1 MNQSDKL
8 VEALV
13 GFHAEVGTIR
23 KDSTNPFFGSKYA
36 SLSTILSQVLP
47 VLTKHGLTI
56 IQLPSGTGLT
66 TTLAHTSGQ
75 YISQTMDLM
84 PVKADPQAQG
94 SAITYARRYAV
105 SAVLS
110 LNVDEDDDG
119 NAATAQATASAT
131 AQPAPKR
138 TASQATPQGTPQG
151 DDKPWFNAIDKNG
164 VTTTAGHEMAQR
176 IAGGAASWEDLYGSF
191 KVSKKDRA
199 EVERLVAEYRQ
210 QTAHPTRAE
219 QAEYEDEPLP
229 F

>member
-1 MNQSDKL
+1 MNQSDKLDKL

-75 YISQTMDLM
+75 FISQTMDLM

-119 NAATAQATASAT
+119 NAATAPATA
-131 AQPAPKR
+131 PAPKR
-138 TASQATPQGTPQG
+138 TAPQAVPQG

>member
-1 MNQSDKL
+1 MNQSDKLDKL

-13 GFHAEVGTIR
+13 AFHAEVGTIR

-36 SLSTILSQVLP
+36 SLSTILSHVLP
-47 VLTKHGLTI
+47 ILTKHGLTI
-56 IQLPSGTGLT
+56 VQLPSGTGLT

-119 NAATAQATASAT
+119 NAATAQAGSPAT
-131 AQPAPKR
+131 APAPKKP
-138 TASQATPQGTPQG
+138 AQQATPQG

-164 VTTTAGHEMAQR
+164 VTTQVGHEMAQR
-176 IAGGAASWEDLYGSF
+176 IAGGSASWEDLYGSF

-210 QTAHPTRAE
+210 ATAHPTRAE
-219 QAEYEDEPLP
+219 QEYEDEPLP

>member
-1 MNQSDKL
+1 MNQSDKLDKL

-47 VLTKHGLTI
+47 VLTRHGLTI

-119 NAATAQATASAT
+119 NAATAQATAPAT
-131 AQPAPKR
+131 APAPKK
-138 TASQATPQGTPQG
+138 AVPQAVPQG

-176 IAGGAASWEDLYGSF
+176 IAGGSASWEDLYGSF

>member
-1 MNQSDKL
+1 MTQSDKLDKL

-119 NAATAQATASAT
+119 NAATAQATV
-131 AQPAPKR
+131 PAPKK
-138 TASQATPQGTPQG
+138 AVPQAAPQG